1 LKRWPFVDGGAVAGD
16 AAQDLVGGLGPHEG
30 LGFWFQVSTQSVM
43 SAAKA
48 LTERCAERW
57 NFLVARA
64 ENQRST
70 RFIHDP

>member
-1 LKRWPFVDGGAVAGD
+1 
-16 AAQDLVGGLGPHEG
+16 
-30 LGFWFQVSTQSVM
+30 M